1 MSIGP
6 VELLVLKFPGN
17 QFTGEVGPAL
27 KELVD
32 SGTIRIID
40 LLFAITDPQGNIA
53 VVELSDLDSAA
64 KGEFDP
70 VVTDQTDL
78 LTHDDARTLAA
89 GLGPDSSGAI
99 MLFENT
105 WATKF
110 VEAMRNANGQLVMSE
125 RVPRAVIDE
134 LIAEV
139 AEAKQSAGVGEQA
152 GTPA

>member
-6 VELLVLKFPGN
+6 VELLVVKFPGN

-32 SGTIRIID
+32 AGTIRVID

-53 VVELSDLDSAA
+53 VVELSDLEGAA

-70 VVTDQTDL
+70 LVIDQTDL

-89 GLGPDSSGAI
+89 RLGPDSSGAI
-99 MLFENT
+99 PLFENT

-110 VEAMRNANGQLVMSE
+110 RDAVLGAGGELVLNERIPKAAVDAMIE
-125 RVPRAVIDE
+125 
-134 LIAEV
+134 
-139 AEAKQSAGVGEQA
+139 SAA
-152 GTPA
+152 

>member
-40 LLFAITDPQGNIA
+40 LLFAITDPQGNIS

-78 LTHDDARTLAA
+78 LTHDDARSLAA

-105 WATKF
+105 WATRF
-110 VEAMRNANGQLVMSE
+110 RDAVLGAGGELVLNE
-125 RVPRAVIDE
+125 RIPKAAVDKMIE
-134 LIAEV
+134 
-139 AEAKQSAGVGEQA
+139 SAA
-152 GTPA
+152 

>member
-6 VELLVLKFPGN
+6 VELLVVKFPGN

-32 SGTIRIID
+32 SGTIRVID

-53 VVELSDLDSAA
+53 VVELSDLEGAA

-89 GLGPDSSGAI
+89 RLGPDSSGAI
-99 MLFENT
+99 LLFENT

-110 VEAMRNANGQLVMSE
+110 RDAVLDAGGELVLSE
-125 RVPRAVIDE
+125 RIPKAAID
-134 LIAEV
+134 AMV
-139 AEAKQSAGVGEQA
+139 DSAA
-152 GTPA
+152 

>member
-6 VELLVLKFPGN
+6 VELLVVKFPGN

-27 KELVD
+27 KDLVD

-53 VVELSDLDSAA
+53 VVELSDLEGGA

-70 VVTDQTDL
+70 IVTDQTDL
-78 LTHDDARTLAA
+78 LTHDDARQLAA

-105 WATKF
+105 WATRF
-110 VEAMRNANGQLVMSE
+110 RDAVLGAGGELVLSE
-125 RVPRAVIDE
+125 RIPKAAVDAMIE
-134 LIAEV
+134 
-139 AEAKQSAGVGEQA
+139 SAA
-152 GTPA
+152 